1 MDKWARFIFEGN
13 IKFGKLDDDDS
24 HIIIYEGDLF
34 DSPEATEKKV
44 SVSDID
50 LQSPCRPSKMIAL
63 WNNYKAL
70 ADEKGFGIDLEKA
83 NLLAQEVKSIHTLG
97 VGIGLIIG
105 AGNIIRGVQ
114 AANHGMERVTGDYLG
129 MLATI
134 INAVSLQDALEQE
147 GCETRTLSAIN
158 ITQIAEP
165 YIRRR
170 AIRHLEK
177 GRIVIV
183 AGGTGNPFFTT
194 DSAAALRAKELNAEI
209 VIKGTKVDGV
219 YNEDPKKISTAIK
232 YENISNDK
240 VLTDNLK
247 VMDLT
252 AITLCK
258 ENNIPIQVFDILKLG
273 NLKQLILGAKIGTL
287 VSE

>member
-1 MDKWARFIFEGN
+1 MKEPIYHRVLL
-13 IKFGKLDDDDS
+13 KLS
-24 HIIIYEGDLF
+24 GEILSGD
-34 DSPEATEKKV
+34 
-44 SVSDID
+44 
-50 LQSPCRPSKMIAL
+50 
-63 WNNYKAL
+63 
-70 ADEKGFGIDLEKA
+70 KGFGIDPEKA
-83 NLLAQEVKSIHTLG
+83 NFLAKEVKSIHELG

-105 AGNIIRGVQ
+105 AGNIFRGLQ
-114 AANHGMERVTGDYLG
+114 AADRGMDRVTGDYLG

-134 INAVSLQDALEQE
+134 MNAISVQDALEQE
-147 GCETRTLSAIN
+147 GCETRTLSALN

-170 AIRHLEK
+170 ALRHLDK

-183 AGGTGNPFFTT
+183 SGGTGNPFFTT

-219 YNEDPKKISTAIK
+219 YNDDPVKNPSATK
-232 YENISNDK
+232 YGFLSYDK
-240 VLTDNLK
+240 VLENNLR

-258 ENNIPIQVFDILKLG
+258 ENNIPIQVFNIKETGALK
-273 NLKQLILGAKIGTL
+273 KLIMGSKIGTL